1 MDDGEFIEE
10 KEVIDLNDVD
20 RLEKMEEEEDEE
32 SVSVK
37 ESEFIDNFDVKKFNE
52 EETEEKLEKMDEE
65 SEELEIIEKDRE
77 KREKEERSGENDS
90 VKFLESES
98 LKLLKDSLED
108 EKVLEGLEELFLV
121 KFEDSEKENRWVD
134 VDIFIDLIIKLG
146 FFNGNGG
153 LDVIMFLDL
162 EEELMNGVMNGEILD
177 FDECEI
183 RKRRKIV
190 KRL

>member
-1 MDDGEFIEE
+1 M
-10 KEVIDLNDVD
+10 IDLNDVD
-20 RLEKMEEEEDEE
+20 KLEKMEEEEEEEDEE

-52 EETEEKLEKMDEE
+52 EEIEEKLEKMDEE

-108 EKVLEGLEELFLV
+108 EKVLEGFEEFFLV
-121 KFEDSEKENRWVD
+121 KFEDSEKENRRVD
-134 VDIFIDLIIKLG
+134 ADIFIDLIIKLG

-153 LDVIMFLDL
+153 LDIIMFLDL